1 MTRII
6 NRVINRSAHTMAS
19 RPHHLGNMFTPLLI
33 AMILALLLLTAT
45 MPFATTNPS
54 PTTYAVTLICTIS
67 CVVTMTRIFQQNKLQ
82 KSQQPDLALPILLAG
97 TYITIGIT
105 FLQIQFA
112 DTSIPIGITFL
123 QIQSI
128 NLIPD
133 LAINIMGMVT
143 FAMAFWYALAGT
155 AITITARRIQAR
167 R

>member
-6 NRVINRSAHTMAS
+6 NRLINQSAHTMAS
-19 RPHHLGNMFTPLLI
+19 RPHHLGNMFIPLLI

-45 MPFATTNPS
+45 MPVATTNPS
-54 PTTYAVTLICTIS
+54 PTTYAVTLICTIF
-67 CVVTMTRIFQQNKLQ
+67 CVVTLTRIFQQNKLQ

-105 FLQIQFA
+105 FLQIQ
-112 DTSIPIGITFL
+112 
-123 QIQSI
+123 SI

-133 LAINIMGMVT
+133 QATNIMGMMT